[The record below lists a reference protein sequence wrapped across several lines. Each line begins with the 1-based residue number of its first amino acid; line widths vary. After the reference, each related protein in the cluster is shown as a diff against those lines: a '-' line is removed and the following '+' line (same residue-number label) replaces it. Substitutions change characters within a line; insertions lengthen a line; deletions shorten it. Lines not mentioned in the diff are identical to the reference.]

1 MLDPYKEAKLEKL
14 KQLKKLMYELMAEEG
29 MGPDEEMPE
38 SGLHE
43 AMEAAEEESMPEGED
58 MEKED
63 SKMSAM
69 EELRKMKEE
78 YFKPKVRE
86 RRPGT
91 AIMFESISAKPMM
104 SKPAMSS
111 KKGKYK

>member
-29 MGPDEEMPE
+29 MEPDEEMSE

-43 AMEAAEEESMPEGED
+43 AMEAATDEATPEGEAS
-58 MEKED
+58 EKVEPAPD
-63 SKMSAM
+63 AM
-69 EELRKMKEE
+69 ADLKKMKED
-78 YFKPKVRE
+78 YFRPKPRE

-91 AIMFESISAKPMM
+91 AIMFESISAKPVG
-104 SKPAMSS
+104 KPTVMA
-111 KKGKYK
+111 KKGGKYK